1 MDRRTS
7 LVGLASARLQ
17 MENRPSVQIRS
28 WGVQAT
34 RHARARVWAH
44 ELTYAAVLILCS
56 EEEKKCTKEKLTNIP
71 SLLTHRSKHIDGVL
85 QL

>member
-1 MDRRTS
+1 MDRRTG

-17 MENRPSVQIRS
+17 MEYRPSVQIRS

-44 ELTYAAVLILCS
+44 ELTYDAALILCS
-56 EEEKKCTKEKLTNIP
+56 EEEKNARRKN
-71 SLLTHRSKHIDGVL
+71 
-85 QL
+85 